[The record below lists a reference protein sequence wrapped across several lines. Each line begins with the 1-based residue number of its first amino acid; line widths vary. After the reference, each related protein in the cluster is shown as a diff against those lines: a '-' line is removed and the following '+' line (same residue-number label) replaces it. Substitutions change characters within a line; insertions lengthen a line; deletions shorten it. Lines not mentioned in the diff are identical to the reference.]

1 MVSIEF
7 NADSFSSKEL
17 TSNLFSSKE
26 NDIITRYDRPR
37 SQSFQEMMR
46 ENAHG
51 VARIPSPN
59 SHHKNHHRHHD
70 HHHRDEGRDIHH
82 HHSKHHRRHRSHSKS
97 RVAHDDFKRTNS
109 SPIERWSIKDAESAP
124 SKPFLSLDEPYMSRS
139 RSSSDSRI
147 NSKSRHFKAKDFTN
161 ENKTKTASFSS
172 NPSENQSSVLP
183 SHNEIKSARNGSFS
197 SSPKEITLTVP
208 VTNSKSASPKDIKL
222 TPPLPELTQECLV
235 KNLKNGLDLNLLDH
249 EIKEVGTKKNI
260 DPEVVDKTKTLKLI
274 ENLIKQIEMNY
285 LDIEKQINAV
295 FSKIYSAIE
304 SRKETLIAKAQRIR
318 DRKLDSLLQSK
329 KKSQNCCKNISRE
342 DSISDSENPENEY
355 PVNGYHRARRSSVD
369 DHDDI
374 LQENKILEPWKSG
387 DKDKPATSVIND
399 ARNVKDLPNDM
410 FSEILEEG
418 NLMFLHDEE
427 FFEMFSK
434 IGEIKEGLS
443 SPQLSIIK
451 GLWKGFSV
459 VGEEIMLEIHTRNR
473 NDEPVFSTNDNI
485 EVNVIDPNDEKLR
498 VSMKSLFP
506 RNRVRNSRRG
516 SSVKVR
522 NARFNPIIDGI
533 HLIEIKVNHI
543 PMQGSPFKH
552 HVCPKM
558 NLTFDHRL
566 KHEESFSA
574 DLLGECIEL
583 KAKGYQC
590 PVECMTECVEVRGVK
605 CPIKKNL
612 VQQQSEEND
621 SLDSDWIFQKGDK
634 SSLLSA
640 SSDIPSYIFAAT
652 KVSGLCS
659 WKLRVSSACTNITF
673 SIGVATRS
681 GIPDIDE
688 YFSCTFL
695 LNCSLGM
702 SKGPLVGIGGKTQA
716 RRTSTFN
723 RLMQTYSVL
732 LDTNEGFIRVVSE
745 ESEEDKKTAIDLRI
759 LQKFN
764 LYPFCSM
771 IHHHENCEKQVCPRP
786 QITLI

>member
-1 MVSIEF
+1 MVSIEV
-7 NADSFSSKEL
+7 NADLFSTKEL
-17 TSNLFSSKE
+17 QDTNV
-26 NDIITRYDRPR
+26 ITRYDRPR
-37 SQSFQEMMR
+37 SKSFQEMMR

-51 VARIPSPN
+51 AARIPSPKA
-59 SHHKNHHRHHD
+59 HHKNHHRHHH
-70 HHHRDEGRDIHH
+70 HHHREDGRETHH
-82 HHSKHHRRHRSHSKS
+82 HHSKHRRHHRSHSKS
-97 RVAHDDFKRTNS
+97 RLAHDDFKRTNS
-109 SPIERWSIKDAESAP
+109 SPIESRSINATESVP
-124 SKPFLSLDEPYMSRS
+124 LKPFLSLDEPYMSRP

-147 NSKSRHFKAKDFTN
+147 NSKSPHLKAKDSIN
-161 ENKTKTASFSS
+161 ENETKTTSSSS
-172 NPSENQSSVLP
+172 NLSGNQCSVLP
-183 SHNEIKSARNGSFS
+183 GHNEIKSSRNGSFS
-197 SSPKEITLTVP
+197 SNPKEITLTIP
-208 VTNSKSASPKDIKL
+208 VTDSKPTNPKDIKL

-235 KNLKNGLDLNLLDH
+235 KNLKNGLDLNLIDH
-249 EIKEVGTKKNI
+249 EIKEIGTKKNI
-260 DPEVVDKTKTLKLI
+260 VPVVADKTQTLKLI
-274 ENLIKQIEMNY
+274 ENLIKQIEVNY
-285 LDIEKQINAV
+285 LDIEKQINGV

-304 SRKETLIAKAQRIR
+304 SRKQTLITKAQRIR

-329 KKSQNCCKNISRE
+329 KTCQNCRKSLSRQS
-342 DSISDSENPENEY
+342 SISDSENLENGY
-355 PVNGYHRARRSSVD
+355 QVNGYHRARRSSVD

-387 DKDKPATSVIND
+387 YVDKPETAIVND
-399 ARNVKDLPNDM
+399 VPNVKDLPNNV
-410 FSEILEEG
+410 FCEILEEG
-418 NLMFLHDEE
+418 NLTFLHDEE

-443 SPQLSIIK
+443 SPQLSVTK

-459 VGEEIMLEIHTRNR
+459 VGEEINFEIHTRNR
-473 NDEPVFSTNDNI
+473 NDEPAFNTKDNI
-485 EVNVIDPNDEKLR
+485 EINVIDPNDEKLN
-498 VSMKSLFP
+498 VSKKSLFP
-506 RNRVRNSRRG
+506 RNRVRNSRTG
-516 SSVKVR
+516 SLVKVH
-522 NARFNPIIDGI
+522 NARFNSITDGL

-543 PMQGSPFKH
+543 PIQGSPFKH
-552 HVCPKM
+552 NVCPRM

-566 KHEESFSA
+566 KIGESFSA

-583 KAKGYQC
+583 KTKGYQC
-590 PVECMTECVEVRGVK
+590 PVVCMSECVEARGVK

-621 SLDSDWIFQKGDK
+621 WLDSDWIFQKGDK
-634 SSLLSA
+634 SSLLRA

-673 SIGVATRS
+673 AIGVATRS

-695 LNCSLGM
+695 LNDSLGM
-702 SKGPLVGIGGKTQA
+702 NKGPLVGIGGKTQT

-723 RLMQTYSVL
+723 RLTQTYSVL

-745 ESEEDKKTAIDLRI
+745 ENEEDKKTAIDLRI
-759 LQKFN
+759 LQKLD

-771 IHHHENCEKQVCPRP
+771 IHHHENCEKQICPRP